1 METEHPVKRE
11 AYELTAGERLRIE
24 VGSHTPLN
32 EEVPEGKIWV
42 ISVEVH
48 IEERD
53 ARSDNGQSKD
63 KAR

>member
-11 AYELTAGERLRIE
+11 AYELTAGECLKIE
-24 VGSHTPLN
+24 VGSETILD
-32 EEVPEGKIWV
+32 EEVPEDKIWL

-53 ARSDNGQSKD
+53 ARE
-63 KAR
+63 A